1 MMTEVSEAA
10 KAFEY
15 KPVINFNEDQKSVC
29 TSPELLQNTQCVNNP
44 VTLSIQRSPELM
56 LLFWRVT
63 ANVKTTFPS
72 FAEEEPV
79 TRIF

>member
-10 KAFEY
+10 EAFKY

-29 TSPELLQNTQCVNNP
+29 TSPEWLQNTQCVNNP
-44 VTLSIQRSPELM
+44 VTLLIRQSPELM

-63 ANVKTTFPS
+63 ASVKTTFAS

-79 TRIF
+79 MWIF